1 MDSTYPHTLS
11 PIPLKSRAAILIA
24 FKQPLELKDDWPVTQ
39 LSELAP
45 GECLIELEYAGCC
58 QSDLHIRDND
68 WGADASIPLIAGHEG
83 VGRIV
88 GIGEHTYGH
97 RINVGDRVGV
107 KFVANACLRCE
118 MCRQGW
124 DGCCLTAQSS
134 IHGLRLN
141 GTFAKYVV
149 SFTDYVTPIPK
160 EVDSAAATPILCAGL
175 TAYKSIKLSNA
186 KFGQWVA
193 IPGAGGG
200 VGHLAVQYARAMGL
214 RVIAIDTGEE
224 KRNLC
229 SKLGAEKWVDFK
241 VSTDLVKDVQIASEG
256 LGPHAAVITAGH
268 PLPFNQALL
277 YLRPTGTLVAAGMPG
292 GEAMLNVPIGLI
304 IAKCLNI
311 VGALVGNRQDMF
323 EALDAVAQGKV
334 ECKYSIRDLTE
345 VNEVMQE
352 MKAGK
357 TTGKI
362 VLKI

>member
-1 MDSTYPHTLS
+1 MEHPHT
-11 PIPLKSRAAILIA
+11 PIAIPVTSRAAVLTT
-24 FKQPLELKDDWPVTQ
+24 FKQPLELRNDWPVTQ
-39 LSELAP
+39 PSELAP
-45 GECLIELEYAGCC
+45 GECLVELEYAGCC
-58 QSDLHIRDND
+58 QSDLHIKEND
-68 WGADASIPLIAGHEG
+68 WGANASIPLVGGHEG
-83 VGRIV
+83 VGKIV
-88 GIGEHTYGH
+88 AVGEHTHGH
-97 RINVGDRVGV
+97 RIKVGDRVGV
-107 KFVANACLRCE
+107 KWIANACLRCE

-124 DGCCLTAQSS
+124 DGCCPTAQSS

-149 SFTDYVTPIPK
+149 SYVDYLTPIPK

-175 TAYKSIKLSNA
+175 TAYKSLKLSNA

-229 SKLGAEKWVDFK
+229 LSLGAEKWIDFK
-241 VSTDLVKDVQIASEG
+241 ESTDLVKDVQAASDG
-256 LGPHAAVITAGH
+256 IGPHAAVITAGH

-292 GEAMLNVPIGLI
+292 GEAMMNIPIGLLI
-304 IAKCLNI
+304 GKSLNI
-311 VGALVGNRQDMF
+311 VGALVGNRQDMA

-334 ECKYSIRDLTE
+334 ACKYSIRNLME
-345 VNEVMQE
+345 VNDVMEE

-357 TTGKI
+357 TAGKV